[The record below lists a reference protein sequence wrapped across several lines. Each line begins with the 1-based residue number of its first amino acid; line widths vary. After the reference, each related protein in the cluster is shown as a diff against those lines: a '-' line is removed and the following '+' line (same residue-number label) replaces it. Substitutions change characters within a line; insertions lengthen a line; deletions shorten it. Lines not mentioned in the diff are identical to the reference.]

1 MRLAGKFS
9 DYADRMKNTQLKIA
23 VNSLAYFLL
32 AYYVLILLTNG
43 FTILLLNLNGIQAW
57 LTYFGVQ
64 LAEPKKIWPSD
75 LKLLVFFFGTGFSF
89 VLGILSERFYK
100 KTRRHTNHLKI
111 FFLWFY
117 LLAFAYF
124 FGNVIVGAFFFYG
137 PGVVFDQWGMPMII
151 RLVFGLIAVAALIL
165 IGFFS
170 TRNVL
175 ISFNVYKHHLS
186 SEDFSALLWV
196 QFFVPFLAGNL
207 IIFLLKIPHQAD
219 FLYLDTLVLI
229 SLLITLVTIFL
240 NARNYSSIR
249 FKRKHDHFQFLALPI
264 IFAVLLTVF
273 YRLCLG

>member
-1 MRLAGKFS
+1 
-9 DYADRMKNTQLKIA
+9 MKNAHLKIA

-43 FTILLLNLNGIQAW
+43 FNVLLLNLNGIQAW

-75 LKLLVFFFGTGFSF
+75 LKLLVFFFGTGFTF
-89 VLGILSERFYK
+89 VLGILAERIYK
-100 KTRRHTNHLKI
+100 KTRRHINHLKL

-124 FGNVIVGAFFFYG
+124 FGNVIIGAFFLYG
-137 PGVVFDQWGMPMII
+137 PGVVFDQWGIPMII
-151 RLVFGLIAVAALIL
+151 RLVFALSAAAALIL

-175 ISFNVYKHHLS
+175 LSFNVYKHHLS
-186 SEDFSALLWV
+186 SESFSALLWV
-196 QFFVPFLAGNL
+196 QLIVPFLAGNL

-219 FLYLDTLVLI
+219 FLYFDTLVLI
-229 SLLITLVTIFL
+229 SLLITLVTIL
-240 NARNYSSIR
+240 LKAKNYSSIR

-264 IFAVLLTVF
+264 ILAILLTAF
-273 YRLCLG
+273 CRLFLG